1 MIVGTRVEQEI
12 DDWQTWLIG
21 LKLNASCSTEANG
34 FPQGRISF
42 AAEQTLF
49 YSLRSTLQLSAAGK
63 KKGKKSVGPITTGLS
78 VHSPNLLGGATLSL
92 RTACADERIPV

>member
-49 YSLRSTLQLSAAGK
+49 YSLRSAPQLSAARK
-63 KKGKKSVGPITTGLS
+63 KKVKRVLDQLQLGCPFTPLIYSAGP
-78 VHSPNLLGGATLSL
+78 
-92 RTACADERIPV
+92 R